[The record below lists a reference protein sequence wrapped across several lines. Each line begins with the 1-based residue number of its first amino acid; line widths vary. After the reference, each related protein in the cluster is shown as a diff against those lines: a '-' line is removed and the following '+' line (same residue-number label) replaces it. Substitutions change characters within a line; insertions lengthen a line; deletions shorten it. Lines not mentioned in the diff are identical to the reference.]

1 MALEDT
7 DLLAVY
13 RSLGD
18 TPGNYKAT
26 VGDLIARVPSTGVPS
41 LTAVLQENNT
51 SQNLNIQ
58 INDSNSTPSIVL
70 AASSADDSIF
80 SNSVRFDE
88 GLKIGSAT
96 LAKFKNNGELLAPS
110 GSFIGQPSS
119 GVGLELF
126 PAGTTIK
133 QVSDGTASNAVVTI
147 KNDGTAYFFG
157 ALDAASI
164 DGGTYD

>member
-1 MALEDT
+1 MSQEWSIRLKSIFKT
-7 DLLAVY
+7 NFLNFCVTFWRYFLN
-13 RSLGD
+13 LK
-18 TPGNYKAT
+18 TK
-26 VGDLIARVPSTGVPS
+26 I
-41 LTAVLQENNT
+41 LT
-51 SQNLNIQ
+51 
-58 INDSNSTPSIVL
+58 NDSNSTPSIVL

-80 SNSVRFDE
+80 SNSVRLDE

-164 DGGTYD
+164 DGGTYA

>member
-1 MALEDT
+1 MALMDS

-13 RSLGD
+13 RATGD
-18 TPGNYKAT
+18 TAGNYKAT
-26 VGDLIARVPSTGVPS
+26 VADIVARVPSTGAPT
-41 LTAVLQENNT
+41 LTAVLQENNV
-51 SQNLNIQ
+51 SQNFNIQ
-58 INDSNSTPSIVL
+58 INDSSSDPSIVL

-80 SNSVRFDE
+80 SNNVRFDE

-133 QVSDGTASNAVVTI
+133 QVSDGTADNAVVTI
-147 KNDGTAYFFG
+147 KNDGTAYFLG